1 MRSLVLPTLILLLS
15 LLSLFIGVI
24 PLTWESLRALD
35 EQTLHILWASRLP
48 RTISLIISG
57 MSLAIAGAIMQ
68 LLTSNRF
75 VTPST
80 GSTTDWAK
88 LGLLVA
94 LLIVPQASV
103 VAKTLLTFAFAFI
116 GTLTFLFLLQ
126 KIRIKETALVPLV
139 GILYGNVINAF
150 TTYLAYQADLI
161 QSVNSWALGNFAL
174 ILKGRYEI
182 LYLSIPAL
190 LIALLYANRFTILS
204 MGRDV
209 AQNLGIRY
217 QATMQTG
224 LIIVAILSSLV
235 LVSVGSIPFVG
246 LVIPNMVS
254 LFRGDNLE
262 KNTIAIALS
271 GGLFLLVCDIISRL
285 LIHPFEIPIGVTAS
299 ILGCLIFII
308 FLFTR
313 RIYAR

>member
-94 LLIVPQASV
+94 LLIAPQASV

-150 TTYLAYQADLI
+150 TTNLAYQADLI